1 MSCKTP
7 IIIFEYNLLSYLLIL
22 NIFLNVKSFN
32 TEFLEVD
39 LLLFKLFDTQN
50 LFTIWG
56 FISFI
61 NSGKIPLIISINI
74 DILMLSHTL
83 FS

>member
-50 LFTIWG
+50 LFTI
-56 FISFI
+56 
-61 NSGKIPLIISINI
+61 
-74 DILMLSHTL
+74 
-83 FS
+83 